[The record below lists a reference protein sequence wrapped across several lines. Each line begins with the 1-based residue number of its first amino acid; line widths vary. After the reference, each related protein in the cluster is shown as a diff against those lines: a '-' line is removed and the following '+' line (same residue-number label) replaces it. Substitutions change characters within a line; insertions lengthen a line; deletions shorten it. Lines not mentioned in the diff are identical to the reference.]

1 MTRYRRTS
9 AVALGAVVLGA
20 TGFAPQIS
28 SASASAPQDSTAARE
43 SRAVQLLAP
52 DAEDAGSAAP
62 GDAGDAAEEF
72 GAEYVRSRTAR
83 VRSEALE
90 PLCTT
95 NKGREISFALFDDV
109 VVQAVEE
116 SRSVSDGRVVWQGTV
131 AGAVGQDVLVTLEGG
146 CDGTKGNEYLSA
158 QFMLGG
164 DSYAI
169 EPIAPGRVRMS
180 QLTPMTDEDE
190 SGIAPP
196 PEGPS
201 VSSGGPPERSAVK
214 DRAKPPCKNGKNTAL
229 IDVLVGYTP
238 GAMKEAGGEKQ
249 IRSRVTQAVALTNI
263 AFANS
268 GTKARVRLVRTVPV
282 KATAAQDAVT
292 NTLLKSV
299 ADPRDGVMD
308 ELHTLRDSTGA
319 DLVSVIAAGRAAGGL
334 GYAPRAPGPS
344 TANYGFSVTGQSAID
359 RFSFGHELGHNL
371 GASHDRTTQPDQP
384 PPYGANGYF
393 PKSGDWSSLMA
404 YESGCRKTTKGRCNR
419 INYFSN
425 AHMKYRGEAL
435 GVALGKP
442 DESDTAD
449 VLSGTAKAIAAYRA
463 SSISEALC
471 AVSYG
476 AKPKGAGTV
485 KPGQI
490 GPYPADATSVFTA
503 EAIKGYV
510 FDHWL
515 LNGKRAKGT
524 ASGITPPAGSDHT
537 LIAVFRKGTTPT
549 SKVTTNSTGGG
560 TVKKA
565 PAKRG
570 TELEG
575 ADLLYEAE
583 PAPGW
588 DFSGW
593 RLDGSYAGDDDTVA
607 LDVGTNDMVLTAEFE
622 QRKNKLE
629 LCAEGG
635 RGTFTTSE
643 PGPYSNGDVV
653 QVTATAAPG
662 FVFVDW
668 LLDGKPYGGD
678 EERAKGETAVSFED
692 GSHTLTAVF
701 RPVR

>member
-20 TGFAPQIS
+20 AGFAPQIS
-28 SASASAPQDSTAARE
+28 SAAASAPQHLRPAQDSRT
-43 SRAVQLLAP
+43 VQLLAP

-72 GAEYVRSRTAR
+72 GAEYVRSHTAR
-83 VRSEALE
+83 IRSDALDV
-90 PLCTT
+90 LCKP
-95 NKGREISFALFDDV
+95 NAGREISFTLFDDV

-116 SRSVSDGRVVWQGTV
+116 GRSVTDGRLVWQGTV
-131 AGAVGQDVLVTLEGG
+131 AGAVGQDVLIALEGG
-146 CDGTKGNEYLSA
+146 CDGTAANEYLSA
-158 QFMLGG
+158 QFLLGG
-164 DSYAI
+164 DAYAI
-169 EPIAPGRVRMS
+169 EPISPGRVRIS
-180 QLTPMTDEDE
+180 QLTPLTDEDE
-190 SGIAPP
+190 SGLTPP
-196 PEGPS
+196 PAGI
-201 VSSGGPPERSAVK
+201 VPPPAGAPRTKAAAG
-214 DRAKPPCKNGKNTAL
+214 AKPPCKNGKNTAL

-238 GAMKEAGGEKQ
+238 GALKEAGGEKQ
-249 IRSRVTQAVALTNI
+249 IRSRVAQAVALTNN

-282 KATAAQDAVT
+282 KVAAAQDAVT
-292 NTLLKSV
+292 NTLLKSI
-299 ADPRDGVMD
+299 ADPRDGAMD

-334 GYAPRAPGPS
+334 GYAPRSPGPS

-404 YESGCRKTTKGRCNR
+404 YESGCRKSTNGRCNR

-425 AHMKYRGEAL
+425 AHMKYRGEPL
-435 GVALGKP
+435 GVPLGSSN
-442 DESDTAD
+442 ESDTSD
-449 VLSGTAKAIAAYRA
+449 VLSGTAKAIAAYRP
-463 SSISEALC
+463 SKISDALC
-471 AVSYG
+471 SVSYG
-476 AKPKGAGTV
+476 AKPKGSGTV
-485 KPGQI
+485 KPGQP

-503 EAIKGYV
+503 EAVKGYV

-549 SKVTTNSTGGG
+549 STVTTNKTGSG

-565 PAKRG
+565 PATRG

-575 ADLLYEAE
+575 ADLLYEAV

-622 QRKNKLE
+622 KRRFTLE

-635 RGTFTTSE
+635 QGTIKTSE
-643 PGPYSNGDVV
+643 PGPYSQGDVV
-653 QVTATAAPG
+653 EVTATPKPG
-662 FVFVDW
+662 YAFADW

-701 RPVR
+701 RPVG